1 MDRPEVACCE
11 CCTESRL
18 ELALA
23 VEPALLERLA
33 ELVRLKLALAVE
45 QLVVLE
51 LLAELV
57 QLGLMECAWDAAPVL
72 VSGTVRLPCQT
83 HRCWP
88 MMAESAATMVVVVAV
103 EA

>member
-1 MDRPEVACCE
+1 MDRPDFACCE
-11 CCTESRL
+11 CCAESRL

-23 VEPALLERLA
+23 VEPALLEWLA

-57 QLGLMECAWDAAPVL
+57 QLGLMECAWDVAPVL
-72 VSGTVRLPCQT
+72 VSGT
-83 HRCWP
+83 
-88 MMAESAATMVVVVAV
+88 
-103 EA
+103 

>member
-11 CCTESRL
+11 CCAESRL
-18 ELALA
+18 ELALV

-51 LLAELV
+51 LLAEL
-57 QLGLMECAWDAAPVL
+57 GLMECAWDAAPVL
-72 VSGTVRLPCQT
+72 VS
-83 HRCWP
+83 
-88 MMAESAATMVVVVAV
+88 
-103 EA
+103 

>member
-11 CCTESRL
+11 CCAESRL

-45 QLVVLE
+45 LVLLE
-51 LLAELV
+51 LLVELV
-57 QLGLMECAWDAAPVL
+57 RLGLMECAWSAAPVL
-72 VSGTVRLPCQT
+72 VSGTVRLPCRT
-83 HRCWP
+83 HCCWP